1 MQYRHKK
8 IDYTSPSGH
17 EGGPGVGKQWTPYVG
32 TPYLDMTL
40 AQYNAMGQTIG
51 FKLGDTWTLGGFA
64 PALGGNTFMIVKA
77 QAALTLGQLVAA
89 DTPTTGTVTNNAGQS
104 TTASILTNIN
114 NAATVPVNGDAD
126 NWVYVN
132 ATGAALPQLRR
143 IKTNTSSATAR
154 YTVALPDYSRPNSA
168 TDADVFDTLATNAD
182 PCAIIRPYHVI
193 VSTATTTPIGVAL
206 GTVTQYQYTIIQI
219 GGLANVLID
228 ADGVNEGIVEDQP
241 AWTAAAGAIRGA
253 NGVASLYTQAA
264 CILPK
269 FAATDDVATGIMVP
283 CFVNFHAQ

>member
-8 IDYTSPSGH
+8 IDYTTPSGH

-32 TPYLDMTL
+32 TPYLNMTL
-40 AQYNAMGQTIG
+40 AQYNAMGQSVG
-51 FKLGDTWTLGGFA
+51 FKLGDTWTLGGMA

-77 QAALTLGQLVAA
+77 QEALTLGQLVAVEA
-89 DTPTTGTVTNNAGQS
+89 PTTGTVTNNAGQS

-114 NAATVPVNGDAD
+114 NAATVPTNGDVN
-126 NWVYVN
+126 NWLWIT
-132 ATGAALPQLRR
+132 ATGATLPQLRR

-154 YTVALPDYSRPNSA
+154 YVVALPDYTRPNSA
-168 TDADVFDTLATNAD
+168 TDADVFDTLATNGD
-182 PCAIIRPYHVI
+182 VCSVIRPYHVI
-193 VSTATTTPIGVAL
+193 VCTEAMTPIGVAL

-228 ADGVNEGIVEDQP
+228 GDGVNEGLVQDQP

-269 FAATDDVATGIMVP
+269 YAATDDVAAGVMIP
-283 CFVNFHAQ
+283 CFVNFKAQ